1 MNDIH
6 DGFRRQ
12 GLVRPQE
19 GRVLGG
25 VCVGLGRRFGIDPW
39 PARLLF
45 VLILMIV
52 PGSQILIY
60 PVLWIL
66 MPSEEVSLAKDAT
79 ATPGT
84 APPAPAA

>member
-6 DGFRRQ
+6 QSFAQQ
-12 GLVRPQE
+12 GLVRPPE

-25 VCVGLGRRFGIDPW
+25 VCAGLGRRFGIDPW

-45 VLILMIV
+45 VLLLLVI

-60 PVLWIL
+60 PILWIL
-66 MPSEEVSLAKDAT
+66 MPSQQSVMDRR
-79 ATPGT
+79 PPT
-84 APPAPAA
+84 APSPAA

>member
-6 DGFRRQ
+6 QSFAGH

-25 VCVGLGRRFGIDPW
+25 VCAGLGQRFGIAPW
-39 PARLLF
+39 TARLLF
-45 VLILMIV
+45 VLLLMVI

-60 PVLWIL
+60 PILWIL
-66 MPSEEVSLAKDAT
+66 MPSQETVAAT
-79 ATPGT
+79 VQASTSTPPTT
-84 APPAPAA
+84 A

>member
-1 MNDIH
+1 MSDIRQSFAH
-6 DGFRRQ
+6 Q
-12 GLVRPQE
+12 GLVRPRE

-25 VCVGLGRRFGIDPW
+25 VCIGLGRRFGIAPW
-39 PARLLF
+39 TARILF
-45 VLILMIV
+45 VLLLMVI

-66 MPSEEVSLAKDAT
+66 MPSEETVRVQPPL
-79 ATPGT
+79 

>member
-1 MNDIH
+1 MNEIQQA
-6 DGFRRQ
+6 FARQ

-25 VCVGLGRRFGIDPW
+25 VCAGLGRRFGIDPW
-39 PARLLF
+39 PARLIF
-45 VLILMIV
+45 VVLLMVI

-66 MPSEEVSLAKDAT
+66 MPSEETVRSQPPY
-79 ATPGT
+79 TP
-84 APPAPAA
+84 PNPA